1 MRTLKFSTRLNL
13 AFAACLLLMLVS
25 AMVGIHLLNQS
36 VDVYSE
42 QVARANT
49 DVRAVNELRVQFK
62 TQVQEWKDTLLRGKD
77 PELLKKH
84 WEAFNKAESNLHQQ
98 VLTLSG
104 SLPEGADK
112 ALLDKFAQA
121 HLAMGEKYKA
131 AFSSFTSA
139 GYDASIGDHA
149 VRGMDREPATVLADV
164 VKTITERQASISQ
177 AADQK
182 AHLANQISYGLMLA
196 VFVAGMA
203 GALLFNRTL
212 MRQLGADPAEMG
224 QHMDR
229 IAKGDLT
236 HVVQPRQDDGASLL
250 ARLAQVQLILNAYIA
265 AQTDMAQQHQA
276 GQVDH
281 KIASDGLPGS
291 FGAMA
296 EATNALVA
304 SQVAVTFR
312 LVDLLDQYAHAV
324 FTQSIEEL
332 PGQKRRITEVV
343 RAAREQMLTA
353 YAAAQH
359 NARLRAA
366 LDLVSVPVRIATPD
380 GTIIYIN
387 HALLGALRSH
397 REGFA
402 RQIPGFDPERVLNGS
417 IGMFYADPR
426 AAVEQLRALRG
437 TAHSRM
443 VLGGR
448 SYDLVTTTVLS
459 EQGENLGTVGQWQDV
474 TDQLAAEQELTQLV
488 AAASDG
494 DFSARLSLAGKSGFW
509 EALGLSMNRLLEN
522 SERSL
527 SDVADVLKAISDGD
541 LTRRIERDY
550 AGLFAQVKDSVNVS
564 ATNLTRVLGEVRA
577 AADALTGAAN
587 QVSATAQ
594 SLSQAASEQAASVE
608 ETSAAVE
615 LMSASI
621 AQNSDNAKLTHR
633 MASQVTQEAHDGSG
647 AVSGTVSAMQQIAS
661 KIGIVDDIAYQTNLL
676 ALNAAIEAARAGEH
690 GKGFAVVAA
699 EVRKLAERSQEAA
712 KEIGALAASSVATA
726 ERAGSLL
733 KEIVPSIEKTSSLVQ
748 EIAATS
754 SEQSESTAQIDGAM
768 GQLSRATQQNASA
781 SEELA
786 ATAEELSGQ
795 AEQLQQS
802 ISFFK
807 MGQAQRRQATS
818 APALRNHRASALSI
832 GNGRHLANTRG
843 A

>member
-1 MRTLKFSTRLNL
+1 MSDIFQEVDEDVRRDKAAEFWAKYQNFVFAGAALIVLATAAYRYYDYRRVQAAESAGAAFQAALTLEHDGKTADAQAAL
-13 AFAACLLLMLVS
+13 AKVAGSAPAGYAALSRFAA
-25 AMVGIHLLNQS
+25 AAAA
-36 VDVYSE
+36 
-42 QVARANT
+42 ART
-49 DVRAVNELRVQFK
+49 DA
-62 TQVQEWKDTLLRGKD
+62 
-77 PELLKKH
+77 
-84 WEAFNKAESNLHQQ
+84 KA
-98 VLTLSG
+98 
-104 SLPEGADK
+104 GA
-112 ALLDKFAQA
+112 
-121 HLAMGEKYKA
+121 A
-131 AFSSFTSA
+131 AF
-139 GYDASIGDHA
+139 DA
-149 VRGMDREPATVLADV
+149 
-164 VKTITERQASISQ
+164 
-177 AADQK
+177 
-182 AHLANQISYGLMLA
+182 LANDSSLD
-196 VFVAGMA
+196 
-203 GALLFNRTL
+203 ALFR
-212 MRQLGADPAEMG
+212 
-224 QHMDR
+224 
-229 IAKGDLT
+229 
-236 HVVQPRQDDGASLL
+236 
-250 ARLAQVQLILNAYIA
+250 
-265 AQTDMAQQHQA
+265 
-276 GQVDH
+276 
-281 KIASDGLPGS
+281 
-291 FGAMA
+291 
-296 EATNALVA
+296 EA
-304 SQVAVTFR
+304 
-312 LVDLLDQYAHAV
+312 
-324 FTQSIEEL
+324 
-332 PGQKRRITEVV
+332 
-343 RAAREQMLTA
+343 
-353 YAAAQH
+353 
-359 NARLRAA
+359 ARLRAA
-366 LDLVSVPVRIATPD
+366 LDLVSVPVRIAAPD

-397 REGFA
+397 RDGFA

-448 SYDLVTTTVLS
+448 TYDLVTTTVLS

-608 ETSAAVE
+608 ESSAAVD

-633 MASQVTQEAHDGSG
+633 MASQVTQEARDGSG

-712 KEIGALAASSVATA
+712 KEIGALAASSVTTA
-726 ERAGSLL
+726 ERAGRLL
-733 KEIVPSIEKTSSLVQ
+733 EDIVPSIEKTSSLVQ
-748 EIAATS
+748 EIASSS
-754 SEQSESTAQIDGAM
+754 SEQSQSTAQIGGAM